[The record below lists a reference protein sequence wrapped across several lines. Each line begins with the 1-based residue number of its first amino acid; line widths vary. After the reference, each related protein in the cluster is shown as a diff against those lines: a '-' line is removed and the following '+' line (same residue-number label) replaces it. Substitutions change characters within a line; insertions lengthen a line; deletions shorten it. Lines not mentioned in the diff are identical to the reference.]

1 MRPACIALAI
11 LLALIVSTG
20 CTRVHRAIDHEAST
34 LVIAIPEEPDSLDP
48 LLANLAAA
56 NDTITLA
63 YDGLV
68 RFGPDGAILPD
79 LALAVPSHA
88 NGGISDDGRT
98 VVYHLRR
105 DVRWQDGVPFTA
117 RDVIFTWHALMDPK
131 RNVPTHAGYDRI
143 SSIDA
148 PDPWTVRVR
157 LRERYAPVLSLFAC
171 GRQGAIVSAHA
182 VNGYIGTG
190 PYRIVQWRRG
200 DEVEFER
207 NPYTVPRPA
216 FDRIELRFMH
226 DDQSVLNALRDGSVD
241 AALLLSTTSLAQGQR
256 DSQLTVHSTN
266 TLEWEHLSFNL
277 RPGSGPQSNI
287 HVRRAIAYAL
297 DPALLQRSYL
307 YGFGGLAP
315 LDQAPSSWARDP
327 SIGFYRFDQAT
338 ARRELALSGYT
349 HPQLTLVSTT
359 GNDQRYRLE
368 IGVQSALRDIGINL
382 TIKNVPA
389 NLLLARS
396 VDRGLL
402 MSGNYQIALFSF
414 VAVSPDPNDERFVAT
429 SALPPNGANTSAYSN
444 HEVDQLV
451 QRGLET
457 YDRNERAEIYHAIQ
471 RHLIDDLPFYTLVWT
486 PSSVVAR
493 RDLQGVEAVPVGS
506 DLWNIAAWRRAA
518 PSTVTASVK

>member
-1 MRPACIALAI
+1 MRPACALAI
-11 LLALIVSTG
+11 VFAMLIPAG
-20 CTRVHRAIDHEAST
+20 CTRAHRTIDHPAAT
-34 LVIAIPEEPDSLDP
+34 LVVATTEEPDSLDP
-48 LLANLAAA
+48 LLANLAVA
-56 NDTITLA
+56 NDPITLA

-68 RFGPDGAILPD
+68 RFGPSGAILPD
-79 LALAVPSHA
+79 LALTVPSHA

-98 VVYHLRR
+98 IVYRLRR
-105 DVRWQDGVPFTA
+105 DVRWQDGVPFSA
-117 RDVIFTWHALMDPK
+117 RDVIFTWRALTDPN

-143 SSIDA
+143 ASIDA
-148 PDPWTVRVR
+148 PDAWTVRVR
-157 LRERYAPVLSLFAC
+157 LRERYAPALSLFAC
-171 GRQGAIVSAHA
+171 GRQGAIVPAHK

-190 PYRIVQWRRG
+190 AYRIVQWRRG
-200 DEVEFER
+200 DEVQFER
-207 NPYTVPRPA
+207 NPFAVNRPA
-216 FDRIELRFMH
+216 FDRVDLRFMH
-226 DDQSVLNALRDGSVD
+226 DDQSVLNALHDGSID
-241 AALLLSTTSLAQGQR
+241 AALLLDTTSLAQAQR
-256 DSQLTVHSTN
+256 DSQLAVHSTN

-277 RPGSGPQSNI
+277 RPGSGPQTNI

-297 DPALLQRSYL
+297 DPALLRRSYL

-327 SIGFYRFDQAT
+327 SIGFYPFNREA
-338 ARRELALSGYT
+338 ARRELARSRYS

-368 IGVQSALRDIGINL
+368 IGVQSALRDIGIDL

-402 MSGNYQIALFSF
+402 TSGKYQIALFSF
-414 VAVSPDPNDERFVAT
+414 VAISPDPNDERFVAT
-429 SALPPNGANTSAYSN
+429 SSLPPNGNNLSGYSN
-444 HEVDQLV
+444 RDVDQLV

-457 YDRNERAEIYHAIQ
+457 YDRNERTAIYHAIQ

-493 RDLQGVEAVPVGS
+493 RDLQGIEAVPLGS
-506 DLWNIAAWRRAA
+506 DLWNISTWRRDSHAN
-518 PSTVTASVK
+518 TGVGR